1 MCSQTSDPDQ
11 SKQKDDFGDL
21 KTVEEKELD
30 RIADEAAERAEKTEQ
45 RYDSEHDIFTK

>member
-11 SKQKDDFGDL
+11 SKQKDDSGDS